1 MEAAPNFLQDIKPLR
16 GSVSLLKTVQ
26 ETRSGKDT
34 VEAYVAEIN
43 IKSAS
48 KVLKLLDSKFPKD
61 PSLSL
66 VHLRRFAKP
75 EFIPDHLKGENSAP
89 PPPPQAGSK
98 PPPPQSIYILI
109 PPPLP
114 ELSVLETLLTPY
126 APIPPPP
133 SPPATDSSCITTD
146 DTSNPNPDQ
155 PQPAPV
161 PPPTIR
167 IQSTRIPLYPPTTEE
182 ESTRWSRTL
191 WPTIFNPAAQSLS
204 HSPRGPLLNSV
215 QTSIS
220 QRAGSYLA
228 LARQVALEAKRS
240 GRGRAIGAVVVDPAL
255 AGEEFLGVV
264 AVAGDAR
271 YWRGDDQVSR
281 EGAMEEDPDE
291 GKGQMGYNPDNEG
304 QLDQHALMR
313 AISLVAYKRLNT
325 SDSPT
330 VTPSVPISRASTP
343 SGPEPGPAQAADG
356 LETITTDADNPIP
369 TPKKLKLSPPTTEPG
384 REPAPAEAEPQTPHP
399 HPHPHPHPP
408 PTPLESHFLSLANL
422 QSRTQGGYLCT
433 GLDIYLTHEPCVCC
447 SMGMLLSRFRAVV
460 VLQPTG
466 REDAALDPEVGY
478 GLHWRRELN
487 WRAVGFRFLLEEGGG
502 DGEGEGEGEG
512 LERGVFHA

>member
-1 MEAAPNFLQDIKPLR
+1 MLNISR
-16 GSVSLLKTVQ
+16 
-26 ETRSGKDT
+26 TRRSR
-34 VEAYVAEIN
+34 N
-43 IKSAS
+43 IKNTIVNIGRSIPSAS
-48 KVLKLLDSKFPKD
+48 RLGSTAIKLLLDSKFPKD
-61 PSLSL
+61 PSLNL

-75 EFIPDHLKGENSAP
+75 EFIPDHLKRENSASP
-89 PPPPQAGSK
+89 PPSQEGSK
-98 PPPPQSIYILI
+98 PPPPRSIYILI

-114 ELSVLETLLTPY
+114 EPSVLETLLAPY

-133 SPPATDSSCITTD
+133 SPLATDSSFTTTD
-146 DTSNPNPDQ
+146 HTPGPNPDQPQ

-167 IQSTRIPLYPPTTEE
+167 IQSTRIPLYPPTTYE
-182 ESTRWSRTL
+182 ESTRWSSTL
-191 WPTIFNPAAQSLS
+191 WPTIYNPAAQSLS
-204 HSPRGPLLNSV
+204 HSPRGPLLFNALTSV
-215 QTSIS
+215 NQV
-220 QRAGSYLA
+220 AGRYLA
-228 LARQVALEAKRS
+228 LARQVALEAKQS

-255 AGEEFLGVV
+255 AGEEEFLGVV

-271 YWRGDDQVSR
+271 YWRRGDDDQVSR
-281 EGAMEEDPDE
+281 GSAMMEEDHEKE
-291 GKGQMGYNPDNEG
+291 GKGYNPDNEG
-304 QLDQHALMR
+304 QPDQHALMR
-313 AISLVAYKRLNT
+313 AIALVAYKRLNT

-330 VTPSVPISRASTP
+330 VTPSVLMSRASTP
-343 SGPEPGPAQAADG
+343 FEPESGPAQTAG
-356 LETITTDADNPIP
+356 GFETTDADNTIP
-369 TPKKLKLSPPTTEPG
+369 TPKKLKLSPESE
-384 REPAPAEAEPQTPHP
+384 REEPAAEAESEPTT
-399 HPHPHPHPP
+399 PHPP
-408 PTPLESHFLSLANL
+408 PTPLESHFLSLPNL

-487 WRAVGFRFLLEEGGG
+487 WRAVGFRFLL
-502 DGEGEGEGEG
+502 GEGEKDAEG